1 MHTLKG
7 SQLQGEDLKASGKRW
22 LHIGVCYVT
31 TIWAL
36 KHRRLI
42 KDTWKDNQKDRQAG
56 KHNGD
61 TVTRQTDRSKKSW
74 WVEEGK
80 WVRKLNTQLHSVCR
94 AKLISLFLMPLS
106 ADSIKKYTVMMICV
120 LLSQQRERSPLIPH
134 ECYNWHLIA
143 LG

>member
-1 MHTLKG
+1 MEHT
-7 SQLQGEDLKASGKRW
+7 A
-22 LHIGVCYVT
+22 
-31 TIWAL
+31 AL
-36 KHRRLI
+36 CF
-42 KDTWKDNQKDRQAG
+42 AG
-56 KHNGD
+56 
-61 TVTRQTDRSKKSW
+61 
-74 WVEEGK
+74 
-80 WVRKLNTQLHSVCR
+80 